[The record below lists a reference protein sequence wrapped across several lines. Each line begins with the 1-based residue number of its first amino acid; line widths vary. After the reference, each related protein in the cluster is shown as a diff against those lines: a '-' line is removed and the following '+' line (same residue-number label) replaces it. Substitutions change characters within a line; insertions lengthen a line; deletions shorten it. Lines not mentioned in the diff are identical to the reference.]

1 MTQSRR
7 AAWRAVAL
15 CAMFAALV
23 AGAVARPAL
32 HAQSSAEPIKFAHVP
47 HIANDGRIA
56 FSYHEDIWLADPDG
70 SNARR
75 LTANMANDVG
85 PRFSPDGKW
94 IAFTSNRSGNNDV
107 FVIPSA
113 GGEARQLTYFSGDD
127 QALYWMP
134 DGKSILVSSS
144 RGPGAFGSP
153 LHVLPLDGSPEE
165 PVRMS
170 NARLG
175 MVKQD
180 GTLIA
185 YNRALPSTGVWRKA
199 FRGNSAPGLIVQD
212 LKTGDVAELTNANVR
227 DYQQHVNDVYPMWG
241 ADGMIYFASER
252 DGTYNLWRIAAKGGT
267 PQQVT
272 HFKTGGVF
280 YPSISPDGKKI
291 IFQHDFDLWTLEVPG
306 GGPKKMTI
314 PLAFDHKDNDLQV
327 LTTENLADGFSPS
340 PNGDY
345 VAVDFHGDIQIVP
358 SEQGIGERTPVA
370 TTPWRERNEEFSPD
384 GKKIAYVSDESGDQE
399 VWVFDLATA
408 TRRRLTNQP
417 SEKVNILWA
426 ASSQKLAYTGDNRIW
441 EVDLAAAQPQP
452 RELASNVAGGFN
464 LQQYS
469 GDGTW
474 LLYSRRDEDQ
484 NSEIYLYDIAAKKE
498 YNVTH
503 SPNGETSAS
512 LTPDGKTVV
521 FTSDRDG
528 AMNQLFT
535 VSLAKLSED
544 PNDPL
549 VRERIRNAAAAAGGR
564 GSRGGG
570 GGGGGQ
576 AGTTTEAAAGVAP
589 GHIDL
594 DGIEKRANQITR
606 GSIAVTGFFLSSD
619 GRTVYF
625 ATGSGGG
632 RGGRG
637 PAPAPTPAPAPA
649 PARGRG
655 AATTGADDQASGL
668 FAIGIDGRDR
678 RTVASGSFPGM
689 KPTTD
694 RRAVF
699 FRASASSAAGQAPAG
714 RGAGPAQGQEIHRLV
729 LAPPQ
734 RNERVSFS
742 LAMRVDRRAEW
753 KQMFEE
759 TWRVMKYRYYR
770 ADMNG
775 YDWAAIKA
783 KYEPLLQ
790 YVGTN
795 EDVYDL
801 GNAMIGELS
810 SSHTGVSGPATRT
823 MDRLYTTRFLGFEI
837 EPAGG
842 AYRINHIYRD
852 GPADKEWFDL
862 KVGDYVLAIDGVDI
876 KAGDNYWKILSTTS
890 NEYIPVKVSKTP
902 DGKGDEAERGA
913 GAPASKELGGVQGSP
928 PSKQAA
934 KVVRIASVTNLG
946 NIRYD
951 EFVANNRDI
960 VDKATNGQI
969 AYVHI
974 RAMDQPSLERFRSE
988 IDRYW
993 NKKGIIID
1001 VRYNTGGNIDEELLD
1016 IIERRPYMFTNPRS
1030 GARTWGRRPLQ
1041 AIAGPKVMLI
1051 NQRSFSDGEATP
1063 MGFRTLDLGRIV
1075 GTPTAGGVIWTG
1087 SYALINGGSVRTPGS
1102 FAVTYD
1108 PTRPNNYGINLENY
1122 GVPPDVWVQNTP
1134 VDEVKGVDRELQAA
1148 IDEVMRML
1156 KASPGQKITTSEQ

>member
-1 MTQSRR
+1 MTQPCRS
-7 AAWRAVAL
+7 AWRAGVL
-15 CAMFAALV
+15 CAMLAAL
-23 AGAVARPAL
+23 AGVLARPAL
-32 HAQSSAEPIKFAHVP
+32 RAQPAAEPIKFAHVP

-56 FSYHEDIWLADPDG
+56 FSYHEDIWVADPDG

-75 LTANMANDVG
+75 LTAHLGNDVA

-94 IAFTSNRSGNNDV
+94 IAFTSNRAGNNDV
-107 FVIPSA
+107 YVMPST

-153 LHVLPLDGSPEE
+153 LCTLPLDGSPEE
-165 PVRMS
+165 PVQMPS
-170 NARLG
+170 ARLG

-180 GTLIA
+180 GSLLA
-185 YNRALPSTGVWRKA
+185 FNRALPSTGVWRKA
-199 FRGNSAPGLIVQD
+199 FKGNSAPGLIVRD
-212 LKTGDVAELTNANVR
+212 LRTGDITELTNANMR

-241 ADGMIYFASER
+241 ADGMLYFASER
-252 DGTYNLWRIAAKGGT
+252 DGTYNIWRIAAKGGT

-280 YPSISPDGKKI
+280 YPSISPDGRKI
-291 IFQHDFDLWTLEVPG
+291 VFQNDFDLWTLDVPSG
-306 GGPKKMTI
+306 APKKITI
-314 PLAFDHKDNDLQV
+314 PLAFDRKDSDLQV
-327 LTTENLADGFSPS
+327 LTTDNVADGFSPS
-340 PNGDY
+340 PTGNY
-345 VAVDFHGDIQIVP
+345 VAVDFHGDITIVP

-370 TTPWRERNEEFSPD
+370 TTAWRERNEEFSPD
-384 GKKIAYVSDESGDQE
+384 GKKVAYVSDESGDQE
-399 VWVFDLATA
+399 VWVFELATGN
-408 TRRRLTNQP
+408 RRRLTGQP
-417 SEKVNILWA
+417 SEKSNIVWA
-426 ASSQKLAYTGDNRIW
+426 ANSQRLAYTGDNKIW
-441 EVDLAAAQPQP
+441 EVDLSAAQPQP

-464 LQQYS
+464 IQQYS
-469 GDGTW
+469 GDLTW

-498 YNVTH
+498 YNITH
-503 SPNGETSAS
+503 SPNSETSAV

-528 AMNQLFT
+528 AINQLFV
-535 VSLAKLSED
+535 VSLAKLTED

-549 VRERIRNAAAAAGGR
+549 VRERIRDAAAAAGGR

-570 GGGGGQ
+570 GGA
-576 AGTTTEAAAGVAP
+576 AGDASAGAAAGVAP
-589 GHIDL
+589 TRIDL
-594 DGIEKRANQITR
+594 DDIEKRANQITR
-606 GSIAVTGFFLSSD
+606 GTTPVTAFFLSND
-619 GRTVYF
+619 GRTIYF
-625 ATGSGGG
+625 AAGGGGG
-632 RGGRG
+632 RG
-637 PAPAPTPAPAPA
+637 AAPTPTPAPA

-655 AATTGADDQASGL
+655 AATGTTGDQASGL

-678 RTVASGSFPGM
+678 RTVASGSFPGLR
-689 KPTTD
+689 PTTD

-699 FRASASSAAGQAPAG
+699 FRAAASAAGSQAPSG
-714 RGAGPAQGQEIHRLV
+714 RGRGGGQGQEIHRLV
-729 LAPPQ
+729 LASPQ
-734 RNERVSFS
+734 RTDRVSFS
-742 LAMRVDRRAEW
+742 LQLRVDRQAEW

-770 ADMNG
+770 PDMNG

-783 KYEPLLQ
+783 KYEPLLR

-801 GNAMIGELS
+801 GNAMIGEMS
-810 SSHTGVSGPATRT
+810 SSHTGMSGPPTRT
-823 MDRLYTTRFLGFEI
+823 MDRLYTTRFLGLEL
-837 EPAGG
+837 EPANGR
-842 AYRINHIYRD
+842 YRINHIYRD

-862 KVGDYVLAIDGVDI
+862 KVGDYVLAIDGMDL

-902 DGKGDEAERGA
+902 DGKGD
-913 GAPASKELGGVQGSP
+913 
-928 PSKQAA
+928 A
-934 KVVRIASVTNLG
+934 KVIRIASVTNLG
-946 NIRYD
+946 DIRYE

-960 VDKATNGQI
+960 VEKATGGQI

-974 RAMDQPSLERFRSE
+974 RSMNQPSLERFTNE

-993 NKKGIIID
+993 NRKGIIID
-1001 VRYNTGGNIDEELLD
+1001 VRYNTGGNIDEQLLD
-1016 IIERRPYMFTNPRS
+1016 IIERRPYMFTNPRT
-1030 GARTWGRRPLQ
+1030 GARTWGRRPRQ

-1063 MGFRTLDLGRIV
+1063 MGFRTLGLGRIV

-1108 PTRPNNYGINLENY
+1108 PTKTNNYGINLENY

-1134 VDEVKGVDRELQAA
+1134 ADEVKGVDRELQAA

-1156 KASPGQKITTSEQ
+1156 KASPGQKITSGSSE

>member
-1 MTQSRR
+1 M
-7 AAWRAVAL
+7 VAS
-15 CAMFAALV
+15 LV
-23 AGAVARPAL
+23 AGAFVRPAL
-32 HAQSSAEPIKFAHVP
+32 RAQPAAEPIKFAHAP
-47 HIANDGRIA
+47 HIASDGRIA
-56 FSYHEDIWLADPDG
+56 FSYHEDIWVADADG

-75 LTANMANDVG
+75 LTANVGNDTG

-94 IAFTSNRSGNNDV
+94 IAFTSNRTGNNDV
-107 FVIPSA
+107 FVIPST

-134 DGKSILVSSS
+134 DGKAILVSSS

-153 LHVLPLDGSPEE
+153 LFLLPLDGSPEE
-165 PVRMS
+165 PVKMPP
-170 NARLG
+170 ARLG

-180 GTLIA
+180 GSLLA
-185 YNRALPSTGVWRKA
+185 FNRVLPSTGVWRKA
-199 FRGNSAPGLIVQD
+199 FKGNSAPGLIVED
-212 LKTGDVAELTNANVR
+212 LRSGDIAELTNANMR

-241 ADGMIYFASER
+241 ADGMLYFASEK
-252 DGTYNLWRIAAKGGT
+252 DGTYNIWRISPKGAT

-272 HFKTGGVF
+272 HFKAGGVF
-280 YPSISPDGKKI
+280 SPAISPDGRKI
-291 IFQHDFDLWTLEVPG
+291 VFQHEFDLWTLEVPG
-306 GGPKKMTI
+306 GAPKKIAI
-314 PLAFDHKDNDLQV
+314 PLAFDRKDNDLQV
-327 LTTENLADGFSPS
+327 LTTDNLADGFSPS
-340 PNGDY
+340 PAGDY

-370 TTPWRERNEEFSPD
+370 TTAWRETNEQFSPD
-384 GKKIAYVSDESGDQE
+384 GRKIAYVSDESGDQE

-408 TRRRLTNQP
+408 GRKRVTSQM
-417 SEKVNILWA
+417 SEKANIVWA
-426 ASSQKLAYTGDNRIW
+426 ANSQKLAYTGDNKLW

-452 RELASNVAGGFN
+452 RELAANVAGGFN
-464 LQQYS
+464 IQQYS

-503 SPNGETSAS
+503 SPNSETSAA

-528 AMNQLFT
+528 AMNQLFV
-535 VSLAKLSED
+535 VSLAKLTED

-570 GGGGGQ
+570 GGGGATAAGSGLPIDSAPGRQ
-576 AGTTTEAAAGVAP
+576 AGTSAEAAGAAP
-589 GHIDL
+589 SRIDL

-606 GSIAVTGFFLSSD
+606 GSVPVTGFFLSND
-619 GRTVYF
+619 GRTIYF
-625 ATGSGGG
+625 AAGGGGG

-637 PAPAPTPAPAPA
+637 APAPTPA

-655 AATTGADDQASGL
+655 AASTGTDDQSSGL

-689 KPTTD
+689 KPTGD
-694 RRAVF
+694 RRAIF
-699 FRASASSAAGQAPAG
+699 FRASGSSAAGTAPAG
-714 RGAGPAQGQEIHRLV
+714 RGAAGGQGQEINRLV
-729 LAPPQ
+729 LASPQ
-734 RNERVSFS
+734 RTDRVAFS
-742 LAMRVDRRAEW
+742 LSLRIDRRAEW

-801 GNAMIGELS
+801 GNAMIGEMS
-810 SSHTGVSGPATRT
+810 SSHTGVSGPPSRS
-823 MDRLYTTRFLGFEI
+823 MDRLYTTRFLGFEL
-837 EPAGG
+837 EPANGR
-842 AYRINHIYRD
+842 YRINHIYRE

-862 KVGDYVLAIDGVDI
+862 KVGDYVLAIDGVDL
-876 KAGDNYWKILSTTS
+876 KAGDNYWKILSTTP

-902 DGKGDEAERGA
+902 AGDG
-913 GAPASKELGGVQGSP
+913 
-928 PSKQAA
+928 A
-934 KVVRIASVTNLG
+934 KVLRIASVTNLG
-946 NIRYD
+946 NIRYE

-960 VDKATNGQI
+960 VDKATAGRI

-974 RAMDQPSLERFRSE
+974 RAMDQPSLDRFTSE

-993 NKKGIIID
+993 NKQGIIID
-1001 VRYNTGGNIDEELLD
+1001 VRYNTGGNIDEQLLD

-1030 GARTWGRRPLQ
+1030 GARTWGRRPQQ

-1063 MGFRTLDLGRIV
+1063 MGFRTLGLGRIV

-1108 PTRPNNYGINLENY
+1108 PTKPNNYGINLENY
-1122 GVPPDVWVQNTP
+1122 GVPPDVWVQNAP
-1134 VDEVKGVDRELQAA
+1134 ADEEKGVDRELQAA

-1156 KASPGQKITTSEQ
+1156 KASPGQKITTSDQ

>member
-1 MTQSRR
+1 MTQSHRSAAR
-7 AAWRAVAL
+7 AAVL
-15 CAMFAALV
+15 CAVFATLLALTF
-23 AGAVARPAL
+23 GRPAL
-32 HAQSSAEPIKFAHVP
+32 RAQPSAAPIRFAHVP

-56 FSYHEDIWLADPDG
+56 FSYHEDIWLADADG

-75 LTANMANDVG
+75 LTANVGNDVG

-94 IAFTSNRSGNNDV
+94 IAFTSNRAGNNDV
-107 FVIPSA
+107 YVMPSA
-113 GGEARQLTYFSGDD
+113 GGEPRQMTCFSGDD

-153 LHVLPLDGSPEE
+153 LFVLPLDGSPEE
-165 PVRMS
+165 PVKMAS
-170 NARLG
+170 ARLG

-180 GTLIA
+180 GSMIA

-212 LKTGDVAELTNANVR
+212 LKTGETAELTNANMR

-241 ADGMIYFASER
+241 TDGMLYFASER
-252 DGTYNLWRIAAKGGT
+252 DGTYNIWRIAAKGGT

-280 YPSISPDGKKI
+280 YPSISPDGRKI
-291 IFQHDFDLWTLEVPG
+291 VFQNDFDLWTLDVPNG
-306 GGPKKMTI
+306 APKKMTI
-314 PLAFDHKDNDLQV
+314 PLAFDRKDNDLQV
-327 LTTENLADGFSPS
+327 LTTDNLADGFSPS
-340 PNGDY
+340 PTGDY
-345 VAVDFHGDIQIVP
+345 VAVDFHGDITIVP

-370 TTPWRERNEEFSPD
+370 TTAWREHNEEFSPD
-384 GKKIAYVSDESGDQE
+384 GKRIAYVSDESGDQE
-399 VWVFDLATA
+399 VWVFEIATGN
-408 TRRRLTNQP
+408 RRRLSSQP
-417 SEKVNILWA
+417 SEKANIVWA
-426 ASSQKLAYTGDNRIW
+426 ANSQKLAYTGDNRIW
-441 EVDLAAAQPQP
+441 EVDLSSAQPKP
-452 RELASNVAGGFN
+452 KELASNTAGGFN
-464 LQQYS
+464 IQQYS

-498 YNVTH
+498 HNLTN
-503 SPNGETSAS
+503 SPNGETGAA

-521 FTSDRDG
+521 FTSNRDG
-528 AMNQLFT
+528 ATNQLFV
-535 VSLAKLSED
+535 VSLAKLIED
-544 PNDPL
+544 PDDPL

-570 GGGGGQ
+570 GGGAVGSG
-576 AGTTTEAAAGVAP
+576 ATTGEAAVGVAP
-589 GHIDL
+589 AHIDL

-606 GSIAVTGFFLSSD
+606 GTAPVTGFFLSND
-619 GRTVYF
+619 GRTIYF

-637 PAPAPTPAPAPA
+637 PTPTPAPA

-655 AATTGADDQASGL
+655 GAAATTDESTGL
-668 FAIGIDGRDR
+668 FAVGIDGRDR
-678 RTVASGSFPGM
+678 RTVASGSFPGLR
-689 KPTTD
+689 PTTD

-699 FRASASSAAGQAPAG
+699 FRASGAPAAGQAPSG
-714 RGAGPAQGQEIHRLV
+714 RGGGGGQGQEIHRLV
-729 LAPPQ
+729 LASPQ
-734 RNERVSFS
+734 RTDRVSFS
-742 LAMRVDRRAEW
+742 LQLRVDRRAEW

-759 TWRVMKYRYYR
+759 TWRVMKYRYYK

-801 GNAMIGELS
+801 GNAMIGEMS

-823 MDRLYTTRFLGFEI
+823 LDRLYTTRFLGFDL
-837 EPAGG
+837 EPANGR
-842 AYRINHIYRD
+842 YRINHIYRD

-862 KVGDYVLAIDGVDI
+862 KVGDYVLAIDGVDL
-876 KAGDNYWKILSTTS
+876 KAGDNYWKILSTTA

-902 DGKGDEAERGA
+902 A
-913 GAPASKELGGVQGSP
+913 GEG
-928 PSKQAA
+928 A

-946 NIRYD
+946 NIRYE

-960 VDKATNGQI
+960 VEKATGNQI

-974 RAMDQPSLERFRSE
+974 RAMDQASLDRFSSE

-993 NKKGIIID
+993 NRKGIIID
-1001 VRYNTGGNIDEELLD
+1001 VRYNTGGNIDEQLLD
-1016 IIERRPYMFTNPRS
+1016 IIERRPYMFTNPRT
-1030 GARTWGRRPLQ
+1030 GARTWGRRPQQ

-1063 MGFRTLDLGRIV
+1063 MGFRTLGLGRIV

-1108 PTRPNNYGINLENY
+1108 PTKPNNYGINLENY

-1134 VDEVKGVDRELQAA
+1134 ADEVKGIDRELQAA

-1156 KASPGQKITTSEQ
+1156 KASPGQKITSGGE

>member
-1 MTQSRR
+1 M
-7 AAWRAVAL
+7 V
-15 CAMFAALV
+15 AALLI
-23 AGAVARPAL
+23 AAFARPGL
-32 HAQSSAEPIKFAHVP
+32 RAQPAAEPIKFAHVP
-47 HIANDGRIA
+47 HIANDGRLA
-56 FSYHEDIWLADPDG
+56 FSYHEDIWVADADG

-75 LTANMANDVG
+75 LTANVGSDVG

-94 IAFTSNRSGNNDV
+94 IAFTSNRAGNNDV

-127 QALYWMP
+127 QALYWTP
-134 DGKSILVSSS
+134 DGKAILISSS

-153 LHVLPLDGSPEE
+153 LCRLPLDGSPEE
-165 PVRMS
+165 LMRMP

-175 MVKQD
+175 MLKQD
-180 GTLIA
+180 GSLIA
-185 YNRALPSTGVWRKA
+185 YNRALPSTAVWRKG
-199 FRGNSAPGLIVQD
+199 FRGNSAPGLAVQD
-212 LKTGDVAELTNANVR
+212 LKTGDIAELTNANMR
-227 DYQQHVNDVYPMWG
+227 DYQRHVNDVYPMWG

-252 DGTYNLWRIAAKGGT
+252 DGTYNVWRISPKGGT

-280 YPSISPDGKKI
+280 YPSISPDGRKI
-291 IFQHDFDLWTLEVPG
+291 IFQNDFDLWTLEVPNG
-306 GGPKKMTI
+306 TPRKLTI
-314 PLAFDHKDNDLQV
+314 PLAFDRKDNDLQV
-327 LTTENLADGFSPS
+327 LTTDNLADGFSAS

-345 VAVDFHGDIQIVP
+345 VAVDFHGDIVIVP

-370 TTPWRERNEEFSPD
+370 TTAWRERNEEFSPD
-384 GKKIAYVSDESGDQE
+384 GKKIAYISDESGDQE
-399 VWVFDLATA
+399 VWVFDLATGA
-408 TRRRLTNQP
+408 RRRLTNQP
-417 SEKVNILWA
+417 SEKANFVWA
-426 ASSQKLAYTGDNRIW
+426 ANSQKLVHTGDNKIW
-441 EVDLAAAQPQP
+441 EVDLSAAQPQP
-452 RELASNVAGGFN
+452 KELASNPAAGFN
-464 LQQYS
+464 IQQYS

-474 LLYSRRDEDQ
+474 LVYSRRDEDQ

-498 YNVTH
+498 FNVTH
-503 SPNGETSAS
+503 SPNAETSAA

-521 FTSDRDG
+521 FTSNRDS
-528 AMNQLFT
+528 ATNQLF
-535 VSLAKLSED
+535 VVPLAKLTED

-564 GSRGGG
+564 GARGGG
-570 GGGGGQ
+570 GGGAGSGLPVDSAQ
-576 AGTTTEAAAGVAP
+576 GRPAGTTADAAGTAP
-589 GHIDL
+589 GRIDL

-606 GSIAVTGFFLSSD
+606 GTVPVTGFFLSND
-619 GRTVYF
+619 GRTIYF
-625 ATGSGGG
+625 ATGAGGG

-637 PAPAPTPAPAPA
+637 PTPAPTPAPAPG
-649 PARGRG
+649 RGRG
-655 AATTGADDQASGL
+655 AATTGTEDTGL

-678 RTVASGSFPGM
+678 RTLATGSFPGM
-689 KPTTD
+689 KPTVD
-694 RRAVF
+694 RRAIF
-699 FRASASSAAGQAPAG
+699 FRASAAAAGQAPTG
-714 RGAGPAQGQEIHRLV
+714 RGGASAQAQEVHRLV
-729 LAPPQ
+729 LASPQ
-734 RNERVSFS
+734 RAERVNFS
-742 LAMRVDRRAEW
+742 LTLRIDRRAEW

-759 TWRVMKYRYYR
+759 AWRVMKYRYYR
-770 ADMNG
+770 PDMNG

-810 SSHTGVSGPATRT
+810 SSHTGVSGPSTRT
-823 MDRLYTTRFLGFEI
+823 MDRLYTTRFLGFEL

-902 DGKGDEAERGA
+902 TGEG
-913 GAPASKELGGVQGSP
+913 
-928 PSKQAA
+928 A

-946 NIRYD
+946 NIRYE

-960 VDKATNGQI
+960 VEKATNNQI

-974 RAMDQPSLERFRSE
+974 RAMDQTSLERFRNE

-1030 GARTWGRRPLQ
+1030 GARTWGRRPQQ

-1063 MGFRTLDLGRIV
+1063 MGFRTLGLGRIV

-1108 PTRPNNYGINLENY
+1108 PTKPNNYGINLENY
-1122 GVPPDVWVQNTP
+1122 GVPPDVWVQNAP
-1134 VDEVKGVDRELQAA
+1134 MDEVKGVDRELQAA

-1156 KASPGQKITTSEQ
+1156 KASPGQKITTDDRQ